1 MAQLGKSDSLVI
13 LRESD
18 NGFYLDGGE
27 LGEILLPSREV
38 PEDVEQGDRVEVFV
52 SRDSEDRLVATT
64 TSPLCEVDQFAALLV
79 VSVNPKIGAF
89 LDWGLAKDLLLPF
102 REQTRRV
109 AVGERVV
116 VRVMVDKK
124 SDRIV
129 ATTKTNRFLDR
140 FKPNYD
146 VGDQVKLIVQER
158 SPLGYNAI
166 VDQQFRGLLYKN
178 AVDRSLEIGET
189 LDGYIRDLR
198 DDGKI
203 DLSLEPVGYGRVSTL
218 TERILAALQEQGG
231 RLELGDRSSP
241 DAIRAAFGTSKKAFK
256 QAVGSLYRDRVI
268 RLTDGGIELVDQ
280 SRS

>member
-1 MAQLGKSDSLVI
+1 MAQLGKTDSLVI
-13 LRESD
+13 IRESD

-27 LGEILLPSREV
+27 LGEILLPSREI
-38 PEDVEQGDRVEVFV
+38 PEEVEQGDRVEVFV

-64 TSPLCEVDQFAALLV
+64 TSPLCEADQFAALVV

-124 SDRIV
+124 SDRII

-146 VGDQVKLIVQER
+146 VGDKVKLIIQAR

-178 AVDRSLEIGET
+178 AVGRSLEIGET
-189 LDGYIRDLR
+189 PDGYVRDLR

-203 DLSLEPVGYGRVSTL
+203 DLSLEPVGYGRVGTL
-218 TERILAALQEQGG
+218 SERILAALQEHGG

-241 DAIRAAFGTSKKAFK
+241 EAIRAAFGTSKKAFK

-268 RLTDGGIELVDQ
+268 RLIDDGIELVD
-280 SRS
+280 STGS